1 MKFALIAI
9 VASAAA
15 IKITTED
22 APFVSMAQSDE
33 VIARGS
39 NRRNKNRS
47 KRSKMTYFNYSNM
60 P

>member
-22 APFVSMAQSDE
+22 KPCVSMGQSDA
-33 VIARGS
+33 VF
-39 NRRNKNRS
+39 K
-47 KRSKMTYFNYSNM
+47 
-60 P
+60 